1 MFGKKR
7 VFWLPSF
14 FEQTLKESKNK
25 YNELLKKILS
35 DKKIIVMID
44 EVDMHLHPQWQQ
56 TILDQLRKVFV
67 NLQFIVT
74 THSPQVLTTVEPECI
89 RAIYLNPENNRYEY
103 KIPDFSKGAESI
115 QVLED
120 IFNVRSR
127 PPQIEEVQ
135 LLREYEELVEIDEW
149 DSERAIEIRK
159 ILDQWGKNRDT
170 VLDKLDTRISL
181 KRFKRSR

>member
-1 MFGKKR
+1 
-7 VFWLPSF
+7 
-14 FEQTLKESKNK
+14 
-25 YNELLKKILS
+25 
-35 DKKIIVMID
+35 
-44 EVDMHLHPQWQQ
+44 MHLHPQWQQ